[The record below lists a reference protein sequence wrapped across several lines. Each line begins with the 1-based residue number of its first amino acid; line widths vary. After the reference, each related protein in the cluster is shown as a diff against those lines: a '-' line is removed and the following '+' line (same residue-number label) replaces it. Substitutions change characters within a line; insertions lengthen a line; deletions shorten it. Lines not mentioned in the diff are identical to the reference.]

1 MTRLNIEKIQKF
13 KNKRP
18 IVCLTAYTAGM
29 AEAIDDHVDIILIGD
44 SVANVLY
51 GMNNTQKI
59 SLDTIKEHGKAVC
72 KSSKQA
78 FTIIDMPYK
87 TFENKKIALKN
98 AIKLIKYTKC
108 QSIKIETQKKDVK
121 IISHLVENGLTV
133 VGHIGVTPQSYT
145 DFSKIKVLGRNLN
158 EKKNLLKLAIDVE
171 KAGASL
177 LVLECITA
185 QLSEEITNTINI
197 PTIGIGSSNRC
208 DGQVLVI
215 NDLLGINKSN
225 KKIKF
230 VKNYAN
236 LSKNISD
243 AAKSYK
249 IEVRNRKFPN
259 KKYQYE

>member
-18 IVCLTAYTAGM
+18 IVCLTAYTTGM
-29 AEAIDDHVDIILIGD
+29 AEAIDDHVDIILVGD

-59 SLDTIKEHGKAVC
+59 SLDIIKEHGKAVC
-72 KSSKQA
+72 KSSKHA

-87 TFENKKIALKN
+87 TFENKKNALKN

-108 QSIKIETQKKDVK
+108 QSIKIETQKKDLK
-121 IISHLVENGLTV
+121 IISHLVKNGLTV
-133 VGHIGVTPQSYT
+133 VGYIGVTPQSYS

-197 PTIGIGSSNRC
+197 PTIGIGSSNKC

-236 LSKNISD
+236 LYKNISN
-243 AAKSYK
+243 AVKSYK
-249 IEVRNRKFPN
+249 IEVRSKKFPN

>member
-1 MTRLNIEKIQKF
+1 M
-13 KNKRP
+13 
-18 IVCLTAYTAGM
+18 
-29 AEAIDDHVDIILIGD
+29 
-44 SVANVLY
+44 
-51 GMNNTQKI
+51 
-59 SLDTIKEHGKAVC
+59 
-72 KSSKQA
+72 
-78 FTIIDMPYK
+78 
-87 TFENKKIALKN
+87 
-98 AIKLIKYTKC
+98 
-108 QSIKIETQKKDVK
+108 
-121 IISHLVENGLTV
+121 
-133 VGHIGVTPQSYT
+133 
-145 DFSKIKVLGRNLN
+145 
-158 EKKNLLKLAIDVE
+158 
-171 KAGASL
+171 
-177 LVLECITA
+177 ECITA

-197 PTIGIGSSNRC
+197 PTIGIGSSNKC